1 MIRRHIVPPSATRV
15 LRNATR
21 SSFRRSPSCRRKRS
35 TKSGDAP
42 SESSP
47 QHRRDSLGGPLVSHF
62 PSASDVAANHKTR
75 QRIRLRQQAAL
86 EGGLK

>member
-1 MIRRHIVPPSATRV
+1 MVSQTR
-15 LRNATR
+15 NT
-21 SSFRRSPSCRRKRS
+21 
-35 TKSGDAP
+35 
-42 SESSP
+42 
-47 QHRRDSLGGPLVSHF
+47 RDSLGGPLVSHF